1 MTPALLAAGAWAAA
15 WAAVPAALPAATPP
29 PPTAEA
35 VRASIDGPPAGFL
48 LDRVVAV
55 VDTQTVTQA
64 ELAVEARLALARR
77 AQVPEQAGRVAL
89 AAPVL
94 HDVLSY
100 LIGQMLVAREARRV
114 GAEEAGEAEVEGAY
128 AAFAARFADAATLEA
143 WLEAVG
149 TSPAAVRDVLRREQT
164 VERYLGQRL
173 RTRLAGL
180 GGRGADAGAS
190 RAAELRAFLPG
201 YLAELRQTV
210 EVRRLTAD
218 GALEREARP

>member
-1 MTPALLAAGAWAAA
+1 MTQVQLAAGMVAATLA
-15 WAAVPAALPAATPP
+15 TGGPWLPASASAPAAGHASRDVAEVPA
-29 PPTAEA
+29 
-35 VRASIDGPPAGFL
+35 GGYL

-77 AQVPEQAGRVAL
+77 VEAPEEAGRVQL
-89 AAPVL
+89 DAPVL

-114 GAEEAGEAEVEGAY
+114 GAEEAGETEVDGAY
-128 AAFAARFADAATLEA
+128 AAFAARFVGVATLEA
-143 WLEAVG
+143 WLEGAG
-149 TSPAAVRDVLRREQT
+149 TSAAAVRDVLRRELT

-180 GGRGADAGAS
+180 GEGAAGTGAS

-218 GALEREARP
+218 GALEREPRP